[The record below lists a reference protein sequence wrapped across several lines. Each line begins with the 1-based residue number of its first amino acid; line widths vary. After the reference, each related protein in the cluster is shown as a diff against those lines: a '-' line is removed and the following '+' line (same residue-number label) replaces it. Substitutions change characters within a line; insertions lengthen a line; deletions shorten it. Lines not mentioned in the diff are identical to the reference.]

1 MLVAEGALDAAVD
14 AKLAPWDRAALEPI
28 VIEAGGQL
36 AEIRGQTVSTNGLV
50 HDEVL
55 AALSA

>member
-1 MLVAEGALDAAVD
+1 V
-14 AKLAPWDRAALEPI
+14 KLAPWDFAALEPI
-28 VIEAGGQL
+28 VIEAGGRL
-36 AEIRGQTVSTNGLV
+36 AEFRGQTVSTNGLV